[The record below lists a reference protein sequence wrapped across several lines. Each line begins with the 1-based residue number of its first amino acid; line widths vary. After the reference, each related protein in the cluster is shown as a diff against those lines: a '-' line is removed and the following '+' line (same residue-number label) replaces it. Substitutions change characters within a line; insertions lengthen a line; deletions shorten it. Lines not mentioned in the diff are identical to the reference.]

1 VSNLVLVKPDNQHK
15 TSFLAGFDELQS
27 DSDRISW
34 IYLGEAA
41 FQDFF
46 QINFQEYVNTLLQR
60 ETQPPP
66 NFVRDSVYWALLEN
80 EVVGRIA
87 IRHELN
93 DFLEKVGGHIG
104 YIVRPSARRKG
115 IATEMLRQIL
125 LSPKAKSIGK
135 LLLTCDETNIASE
148 RTIIKNGGILQ
159 DIFIFEPNKP
169 AKKRFWLN
177 RK

>member
-1 VSNLVLVKPDNQHK
+1 MSNLVLVKPDNQHK

-46 QINFQEYVNTLLQR
+46 QINFDEY
-60 ETQPPP
+60 
-66 NFVRDSVYWALLEN
+66 
-80 EVVGRIA
+80 
-87 IRHELN
+87 
-93 DFLEKVGGHIG
+93 
-104 YIVRPSARRKG
+104 
-115 IATEMLRQIL
+115 
-125 LSPKAKSIGK
+125 
-135 LLLTCDETNIASE
+135 LTCDETNIASE

-159 DIFIFEPNKP
+159 NIFIFEPNKP

-177 RK
+177 TK